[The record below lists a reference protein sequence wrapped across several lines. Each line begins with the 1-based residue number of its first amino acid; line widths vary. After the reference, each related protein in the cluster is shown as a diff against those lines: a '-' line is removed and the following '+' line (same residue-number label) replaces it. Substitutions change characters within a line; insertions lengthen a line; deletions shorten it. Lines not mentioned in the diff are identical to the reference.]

1 MEIDTAQ
8 GLGSLTYSDRSG
20 RMRVEEE
27 CQDERMGD
35 SFSRQFLVSEG
46 MRIDLTSLRTADTLG
61 FEKDRAK
68 AELVE
73 IVGRIAVLQHRL
85 MAEARRSLLVVIQG
99 RDASG
104 KDGLV
109 RHVMS
114 GLNPA
119 GVRVTNFKV
128 PAGAETE
135 HDYLWRCHARVPARG
150 EVGVWN
156 RSHYE
161 DILVPRVKNLVDESV
176 WRRRYRH
183 IREFERMLVDEG
195 TRIAK
200 FYLHVSHD
208 VQRQRLQKR
217 VENPESGWKHNPSDL
232 TDRAIWPRYQEA
244 YEDLLEE
251 TSRTHAPWFVIP
263 ADVKWGRDVIFA
275 KILYE
280 ILTEMAP
287 QLPQPDESLRHITVI

>member
-1 MEIDTAQ
+1 MTE
-8 GLGSLTYSDRSG
+8 GEP
-20 RMRVEEE
+20 VEE
-27 CQDERMGD
+27 CLVDEHMGD
-35 SFSRQFLVSEG
+35 TFSHRFLVPEG
-46 MRIDLTSLRTADTLG
+46 KRTDLSSLRTADTLG
-61 FEKDRAK
+61 LEKDEAK
-68 AELVE
+68 ALLADV
-73 IVGRIAVLQHRL
+73 VGKIAFLQHRL
-85 MAEARRSLLVVIQG
+85 MAEARRSLLVVVQG

-109 RHVMS
+109 RHVLS

-161 DILVPRVKNLVDESV
+161 DILVPRVKRLVDEDV
-176 WRRRYRH
+176 WRKRYGH
-183 IREFERMLVDEG
+183 IRDFERMLVDEG
-195 TRIAK
+195 TRVAK

-232 TDRAIWPRYQEA
+232 TDRAIWPLYEEA

-251 TSRTHAPWFVIP
+251 TSRTHAPWFIVP

-275 KILYE
+275 KILLG
-280 ILTEMAP
+280 ILEDMAP
-287 QLPQPDESLRHITVI
+287 QLPKPDESLRHITVI

>member
-1 MEIDTAQ
+1 
-8 GLGSLTYSDRSG
+8 
-20 RMRVEEE
+20 
-27 CQDERMGD
+27 MGET
-35 SFSRQFLVSEG
+35 FSRRFLVSGDKPVELSLFETTDG
-46 MRIDLTSLRTADTLG
+46 LDLDKES
-61 FEKDRAK
+61 AK
-68 AELVE
+68 AELATLLP
-73 IVGRIAVLQHRL
+73 RIAFLQHRL
-85 MAEARRSLLVVIQG
+85 MAEAKHSLLLVIQG

-119 GVRVTNFKV
+119 GVRVTSFKV
-128 PAGAETE
+128 PSGSELE
-135 HDYLWRCHARVPARG
+135 HDYLWRCHAATPARG

-161 DILVPRVKNLVDESV
+161 DVLVPRVKNLVAEEV

-195 TRIAK
+195 TRVAK

-217 VENPESGWKHNPSDL
+217 VDNPESGWKHNPSDL
-232 TDRAIWPRYQEA
+232 TDRAIWPLYEKA
-244 YEDLLEE
+244 YEDVIEE
-251 TSRTHAPWFVIP
+251 TSRPMAPWFIIP
-263 ADVKWGRDVIFA
+263 ADVKWARDLIFA
-275 KILYE
+275 RIL
-280 ILTEMAP
+280 LEMLEEMDP
-287 QLPQPDESLRHITVI
+287 QLPQPDASLKGITVV